1 MKKIVF
7 SIAFLLVAFAGS
19 AQEADEALREK
30 TKNLIQIT
38 SGGQF
43 DVVIKPLVDMVPEDQ
58 RAAFKSD
65 IKAKMDDLY
74 NQLTNVYLES
84 YSEEEIDAILAF
96 YDTPVGQKMI
106 AQTPHITQK
115 SMEIGQTWGMQLQ
128 PLLMKYL
135 N

>member
-1 MKKIVF
+1 MKKIIC
-7 SIAFLLVAFAGS
+7 SIAFLLVGFAGI
-19 AQEADEALREK
+19 AQEANQALRDK

-43 DVVIKPLVDMVPEDQ
+43 DVVVKPLVEMVPADQ
-58 RAAFKSD
+58 QEAFKAD

-74 NQLTNVYLES
+74 NQLTTVYIES
-84 YSEEEIDAILAF
+84 YSEAEIDAILAF
-96 YDTPVGQKMI
+96 YDTPVGKKMI

-128 PLLMKYL
+128 PLLMKYMQ
-135 N
+135 